1 MQTALT
7 PTTRR
12 IRIPA
17 LGGRRRGVLF
27 LHELRALLLIAG
39 PIVVSQLGQVGMNTT
54 DTLMVAPLGATALAA
69 AGLGSALHMAV
80 LMFFTGTV
88 LGMGPLV
95 SQAFGAGNR
104 EACRRTLVQGLW
116 LALALSAPMMWIS
129 LEGRAVSLALG
140 QDPAVSDL
148 AGGYMAALAWG
159 VVPAML
165 FMALRQY
172 LEGMGRSGPAMVA
185 TLGGLAVNVVAN
197 QALIHGVGEWIPAL
211 GVVGSGWATTLV
223 RWVMLLGLLA
233 YVLAAPGLHPF
244 RGVLWRPSPE
254 LLRRIT
260 GIGLPIGAQLGFE
273 VSLFSFA
280 AVMMGWFGALE
291 LGAHQ
296 VTINIA
302 ATTFMVGLGASLAG
316 SIRVGHHVGAGRR
329 RGAHRAALGTY
340 TLAVGFMGLCALLF
354 LTIPGA
360 LIGLYTRDPEIV
372 RLGSSL
378 LLMAALFQ
386 IFDGGQV
393 AGLCALRGA
402 ADTRVPML
410 MTALGY
416 WLVGIPAAYLLG
428 FHTPLGPS
436 GIWLG
441 LCLALATVAVLLAL
455 RVRRV
460 LWQKV

>member
-1 MQTALT
+1 M
-7 PTTRR
+7 
-12 IRIPA
+12 
-17 LGGRRRGVLF
+17 LF
-27 LHELRALLLIAG
+27 LHELRALLAIAG
-39 PIVVSQLGQVGMNTT
+39 PIVVSQLGQVGMNTL
-54 DTLMVAPLGATALAA
+54 DTLMVGPLGATALAS
-69 AGLGSALHMAV
+69 AGLGSSLHMAF
-80 LMFFTGTV
+80 LIFFSGTV

-95 SQAFGAGNR
+95 SQAFGAGDR
-104 EACRRTLVQGLW
+104 EACRRALVQGLW
-116 LALALSAPMMWIS
+116 LALALSAPMTWIS
-129 LEGRAVSLALG
+129 LEGRSLSLALG
-140 QDPAVSDL
+140 QDAAVAEL
-148 AGGYMAALAWG
+148 VGGYMGALAWG
-159 VVPAML
+159 VAPALL

-172 LEGMGRSGPAMVA
+172 LEGMGRPGPAMVA
-185 TLGGLAVNVVAN
+185 TLGGLVVNGVAN
-197 QALIHGVGEWIPAL
+197 YALIYGVGEWIPAL

-223 RWVMLLGLLA
+223 RWAMLVGLLA
-233 YVLAAPGLHPF
+233 YVLAVPGLHPF
-244 RGVLWRPSPE
+244 RGVQWRPRPD

-316 SIRVGHHVGAGRR
+316 AIRVGQHVGAGRR
-329 RGAHRAALGTY
+329 RGAHRATLATY
-340 TLAVGFMGLCALLF
+340 TVVVGFMGLCALLF
-354 LTIPGA
+354 LSVPGA
-360 LIGLYTRDPEIV
+360 LIGLYTRDPEIL

-410 MTALGY
+410 VTALGY

-428 FHTPLGPS
+428 FHTALGPQ
-436 GIWLG
+436 GVWLG
-441 LCLALATVAVLLAL
+441 LCLALATVSVLLAL

-460 LWQKV
+460 LWGRSPSGGLPGLV